1 MSARVAEDLN
11 QALGAL
17 LAGDPDVVLLG
28 EDIEDPYGGA
38 FKVTR
43 GLSTRFPGR
52 VLNTPLS
59 EGGFTGLAIGMALG
73 GARPVVEMMFA
84 DFATLAFDQL
94 VNFAAKSV
102 GMYGRRV
109 PMPLLVRCP
118 TGGGRGY
125 GPTHSQS
132 LQKHFLGVP
141 HLRVAEASPFHDH
154 VAWLP
159 RLLARGEPCLLF
171 EDKTLYPQR
180 MHGDGVVDEL
190 FRYDFL
196 GDCARVYLDP
206 EQVDVL
212 IIAPGGVAG
221 RAVTAARR
229 LFLERELVCQVVVP
243 FELYPFDVGPLVEL
257 AARAGVVAVAEEST
271 PGGTWGSDVAAA
283 LYERAWGRL
292 RRPVVRLTSADSVIP
307 AAMHLEAGV
316 LLSEAAIRR
325 GILAALDA

>member
-1 MSARVAEDLN
+1 VSARVAEELN
-11 QALGAL
+11 HALATL
-17 LAGDPDVVLLG
+17 LAGDPAVVLLG

-59 EGGFTGLAIGMALG
+59 EGGFTGLAAGMALG
-73 GARPVVEMMFA
+73 GAKPVVEMMFG

-102 GMYGRRV
+102 TMYGRRL

-141 HLRVAEASPFHDH
+141 HLRVAEASPLHDH
-154 VAWLP
+154 AALLP

-171 EDKTLYPQR
+171 EGKTLYPQR
-180 MHGDGVVDEL
+180 MRDAEFLDGAGL
-190 FRYDFL
+190 W
-196 GDCARVYLDP
+196 ARVRFDDAP
-206 EQVDVL
+206 PDVL
-212 IIAPGGVAG
+212 VVTPGGTAG
-221 RAVTAARR
+221 PALDAARA
-229 LFLERELVCQVVVP
+229 LLLERELTCEVVVP
-243 FELYPFDVGPLVEL
+243 FELYPFDPAPLVEL
-257 AARAGVVAVAEEST
+257 AARAGVVVVAEEST
-271 PGGTWGSDVAAA
+271 PGGTWGADVAAA

-307 AAMHLEAGV
+307 AARHLEELV
-316 LLSEAAIRR
+316 LLGEAAIRR
-325 GILAALDA
+325 GILAAVDA